1 MPGGEQAGEDKESTD
16 EIARRSAQVPRETEF
31 HPVSEQGA
39 CGMGFEKVVVAPGGK
54 GAAQAAVD
62 EQARMVDG
70 LPTARP
76 TQGDQP
82 LLHRDGK
89 FLAGLR
95 ALICADFE
103 DVHPGWGDVPQVVR
117 ILVEKEKFLR
127 CGGYRT

>member
-1 MPGGEQAGEDKESTD
+1 MPCRGMPGGEQAGEDKESAE
-16 EIARRSAQVPRETEF
+16 EIARRSAQVPGETEF

-39 CGMGFEKVVVAPGGK
+39 FGMGFEKVVVAPEGK
-54 GAAQAAVD
+54 RAAQAGVD
-62 EQARMVDG
+62 EQARAVDS

-76 TQGDQP
+76 TQGDRS

-95 ALICADFE
+95 AMICADFQ

-117 ILVEKEKFLR
+117 ILVEKEKFLW
-127 CGGYRT
+127 